1 MANIYSK
8 RFNKVLKEQDE
19 SDIEDVE
26 MTDSEAMD
34 AELSDITSD
43 ELGADVPEGTTDSPI
58 STEQKQMYDEL
69 NSWIEKMDEF
79 AGYLNG
85 TTDSIQTSLNSAEPD
100 TIFDSISN
108 AETKKIARVA
118 MEVMS
123 LSEILKGYLAGAND
137 PKYKFN

>member
-43 ELGADVPEGTTDSPI
+43 
-58 STEQKQMYDEL
+58 
-69 NSWIEKMDEF
+69 
-79 AGYLNG
+79 
-85 TTDSIQTSLNSAEPD
+85 
-100 TIFDSISN
+100 
-108 AETKKIARVA
+108 
-118 MEVMS
+118 
-123 LSEILKGYLAGAND
+123 
-137 PKYKFN
+137 

>member
-69 NSWIEKMDEF
+69 NSWIE
-79 AGYLNG
+79 
-85 TTDSIQTSLNSAEPD
+85 
-100 TIFDSISN
+100 
-108 AETKKIARVA
+108 
-118 MEVMS
+118 
-123 LSEILKGYLAGAND
+123 
-137 PKYKFN
+137 